1 MSMIETVND
10 VKNAFLSRRELTC
23 TFAGVGGKLKKLDAI
38 DMIKKEFKLDDKIV
52 IPIEMKNHTGKP
64 SITGI
69 FYVYDNEKLAKQHIN
84 PVIFKRLEKAKT
96 ANEAPAAEEK
106 PAEKVEEK
114 PAETKAEDKPVEK
127 VEEKPAETK
136 AEDKPVEKVEEKP
149 AETKAEDKPVEEKS

>member
-10 VKNAFLSRRELTC
+10 VKNTFLSRREITC

-52 IPIEMKNHTGKP
+52 IPIEMRNHTGKP

-69 FYVYDNEKLAKQHIN
+69 FYVYDDENLAKQHIN

-96 ANEAPAAEEK
+96 ANEKPEAPAAEEKAEEKKAEEK
-106 PAEKVEEK
+106 PAEKAEEK
-114 PAETKAEDKPVEK
+114 KAEEK
-127 VEEKPAETK
+127 I
-136 AEDKPVEKVEEKP
+136 
-149 AETKAEDKPVEEKS
+149 

>member
-10 VKNAFLSRRELTC
+10 VKNTFLSRREITC

-52 IPIEMKNHTGKP
+52 IPIEMRNHTGKP

-69 FYVYDNEKLAKQHIN
+69 FYVYDDENLAKQHIN

-96 ANEAPAAEEK
+96 VKEKPEAPAAEEK
-106 PAEKVEEK
+106 AEEKKAEEK
-114 PAETKAEDKPVEK
+114 PAEKAEEK
-127 VEEKPAETK
+127 KAEEKPAEK
-136 AEDKPVEKVEEKP
+136 AEEK
-149 AETKAEDKPVEEKS
+149 KAEEKS